1 MRNISICFI
10 LIFSL
15 SHVYSQGEF
24 VPDKKTGKLTFHKD
38 WNQYDKKLSVE
49 SVIQQDSR
57 KWLIADEGKWGLFY
71 SDFGL
76 ILPATYD
83 TIIIFDE
90 FHYGVLKDWKWSLFD
105 SKGEMGPF
113 IFDNLVSYSHGEA
126 YVKLNGEWGHYENGI
141 FRKEHV
147 YLSEPDEKPEFRDIN
162 NPNMILSGREALEL
176 VSKNIKY
183 PAVARENG
191 IQGKVVVRVF
201 ISEYGDL
208 DDYEIHESV
217 HESIDNEVLRLLN
230 EHLYLWKPGRHSGQ
244 AVPTSYLFPC
254 RFRLE

>member
-1 MRNISICFI
+1 MVKILISFI
-10 LIFSL
+10 LALAFL
-15 SHVYSQGEF
+15 PLYSQGEF
-24 VPDKKTGKLTFHKD
+24 VPDKKTGKLTFHKQ
-38 WNQYDKKLSVE
+38 WNQYDKKLSVD
-49 SVIQQDSR
+49 SVINQGSR
-57 KWLIADEGKWGLFY
+57 KWLIADGGKWGLFY
-71 SDFGL
+71 SDRGL
-76 ILPATYD
+76 LLPAAYD

-90 FHYGVLKDWKWSLFD
+90 FHYGVLQDWKWSLFD

-126 YVKLNGEWGHYENGI
+126 YVKLNGEWGYYEKGT

-147 YLSEPDEKPEFRDIN
+147 YLSEPDEKPGFRDIN
-162 NPNMILSGREALEL
+162 NPNKILTDREVLEL

-191 IQGKVVVRVF
+191 IHGKVVVKVF
-201 ISEYGDL
+201 ISEYGDM

-217 HESIDNEVLRLLN
+217 HESVDNEVLRVLN
-230 EHLYLWKPGRHSGQ
+230 EHLYLWNPGRHSGQ
-244 AVPTSYLFPC
+244 AVPTSYHFPC